1 MPTRAIC
8 RESGKMFLSSHVLP
22 LTCFFLKVARGGG
35 ERKPGAG
42 GNGSRVSEPL
52 TRAIC
57 SRRSRR
63 QRATPIEMAAAA
75 TAAAA
80 TAAAAVATAD
90 KNGLALHM
98 QIRADM
104 MGHYGSAAG
113 CGGGIPYWMERATTE
128 PTCTARRSD
137 QVRRSLAEYRM
148 HTESARGGERGRER
162 EGGREPSGD
171 LPDSIRQSAHAEFPT
186 RSCAASVHSTQSVA
200 SCPCCGHIEEGG
212 VGWRRRQMM
221 RAAVEAVTVDLISLR
236 SFCGRRK

>member
-8 RESGKMFLSSHVLP
+8 RESAKMFLSSHVLP

-75 TAAAA
+75 TA
-80 TAAAAVATAD
+80 VATAD

-104 MGHYGSAAG
+104 MGHYG
-113 CGGGIPYWMERATTE
+113 
-128 PTCTARRSD
+128 
-137 QVRRSLAEYRM
+137 RM
-148 HTESARGGERGRER
+148 
-162 EGGREPSGD
+162 
-171 LPDSIRQSAHAEFPT
+171 
-186 RSCAASVHSTQSVA
+186 
-200 SCPCCGHIEEGG
+200 
-212 VGWRRRQMM
+212 RRR
-221 RAAVEAVTVDLISLR
+221 RRTVV
-236 SFCGRRK
+236 